1 MLLVNAIQ
9 ICSVVLETMKEPPAW
24 EMLTL
29 SHKPFR
35 DPGYKLVGG
44 NKNPLHTF
52 GKLLCSSVFLT
63 VHKPKKT
70 LALDCAIYYIKAFS
84 VH

>member
-52 GKLLCSSVFLT
+52 GKLFVFICFFDSSQT
-63 VHKPKKT
+63 
-70 LALDCAIYYIKAFS
+70 
-84 VH
+84 

>member
-1 MLLVNAIQ
+1 MDAKKKDKFHLYAVMLLVNAIQ

-24 EMLTL
+24 EMPTL

-35 DPGYKLVGG
+35 DPGYKLVGR

-52 GKLLCSSVFLT
+52 GKLFVFICFFDSSQT
-63 VHKPKKT
+63 
-70 LALDCAIYYIKAFS
+70 
-84 VH
+84 

>member
-24 EMLTL
+24 EMPTL
-29 SHKPFR
+29 SHKPFC

-44 NKNPLHTF
+44 NKNLLHTLESF
-52 GKLLCSSVFLT
+52 LCSSVRTCQYLITTFIEN
-63 VHKPKKT
+63 
-70 LALDCAIYYIKAFS
+70 C
-84 VH
+84 